1 MIKRIILIA
10 IFYVIIIVTA
20 TLAMDSTS
28 DNYLIIILAAGLIFS
43 VLIVRQIYKKY
54 FMNFKPRNQNIV
66 YGNSNIN
73 NLNKIST
80 SPFLF
85 GLEKKLLS
93 DDEFYFDN
101 DYFYA
106 INPENKTAKF
116 NLKDITELSR
126 TAININNRTIWQ
138 VKIKTENR
146 ELIFKFAHNYT
157 IWNKSFLDFYNK
169 IKALNPSA
177 IKSKWS
183 LWRM

>member
-43 VLIVRQIYKKY
+43 FLIVREIYKKY
-54 FMNFKPRNQNIV
+54 FMNFKPSNQNIS
-66 YGNSNIN
+66 YNNSIPKDSI
-73 NLNKIST
+73 KIST
-80 SPFLF
+80 RPFLF

-93 DDEFYFDN
+93 ADEFYFDN
-101 DYFYA
+101 ENFYA
-106 INPENKTAKF
+106 VNPENKTAKF

-126 TAININNRTIWQ
+126 TSININNRTIWQ

-157 IWNKSFLDFYNK
+157 IWNKSFLDFYDK